1 MTRKRHPVCAE
12 CFENAS
18 TPANTMLNKTDK
30 GRTELHPGQRSLGQR
45 ERAILLVADGRKSTA
60 SLEAL
65 FQGEGRAIV
74 ALLVAGGYLIDDS
87 PPAPAPAPAAPAQ
100 RGSVDTFSGPRSLAS
115 ARMFLFDLSDRMFA
129 PRDRAMAEGFRAAL
143 REARDATSMVAVGRE
158 MLAEIE
164 RVAGSERASA
174 VADRLTKVLPESA
187 LLSA

>member
-1 MTRKRHPVCAE
+1 
-12 CFENAS
+12 
-18 TPANTMLNKTDK
+18 MLNKTDK
-30 GRTELHPGQRSLGQR
+30 GRTELHPGQRTLGQR

-74 ALLVAGGYLIDDS
+74 ALLLAGGYLIDDS
-87 PPAPAPAPAAPAQ
+87 PPAPTPAPAAP